1 METTEVILK
10 RRCVLWDNTTMGV
23 GGTVG
28 VFVMR
33 LLYYSKTTIIDQ
45 NRRRRRL
52 ARATRAHP
60 CSHCIRDN
68 NIITRPSRVFEQ
80 SRGCPRLFY
89 SGRKTVGRSL
99 SCCILLLTC
108 GADDDT
114 VTLIINIIQYKNDD
128 RFYIIIIMIIRILF
142 GGGGV
147 RPYSEI
153 GGRIKS

>member
-1 METTEVILK
+1 
-10 RRCVLWDNTTMGV
+10 MGV

-52 ARATRAHP
+52 VQATRAHP
-60 CSHCIRDN
+60 SSHCIRDN
-68 NIITRPSRVFEQ
+68 NIITRRSRVFEQ

-89 SGRKTVGRSL
+89 SGRKTVGWPVL
-99 SCCILLLTC
+99 SPVLLLAF

-128 RFYIIIIMIIRILF
+128 RFYIIIITIIMIIRIF
-142 GGGGV
+142 GGGGATLF
-147 RPYSEI
+147 RNW
-153 GGRIKS
+153 RLD

>member
-1 METTEVILK
+1 MGQH
-10 RRCVLWDNTTMGV
+10 NNGV

-52 ARATRAHP
+52 AQATRAHP
-60 CSHCIRDN
+60 SSSHCIRDN
-68 NIITRPSRVFEQ
+68 NIITRRSRVFEQ
-80 SRGCPRLFY
+80 SHGCPRLFY
-89 SGRKTVGRSL
+89 SGRKTVGRPVL
-99 SCCILLLTC
+99 SAVLLLTS

-128 RFYIIIIMIIRILF
+128 RFYIIIIIIIMIIRIF
-142 GGGGV
+142 GGGGATLFQNW
-147 RPYSEI
+147 RPD
-153 GGRIKS
+153 

>member
-1 METTEVILK
+1 
-10 RRCVLWDNTTMGV
+10 MGV
-23 GGTVG
+23 GGTAVG

-52 ARATRAHP
+52 AQATRAHP
-60 CSHCIRDN
+60 SSHCIRDN
-68 NIITRPSRVFEQ
+68 NIITRRSRVFEQ

-89 SGRKTVGRSL
+89 SGRKTVFSL
-99 SCCILLLTC
+99 SCCTLTHYF

-128 RFYIIIIMIIRILF
+128 RFYIIIIIIIIMIIRILF
-142 GGGGV
+142 GGGGATLF
-147 RPYSEI
+147 RNW
-153 GGRIKS
+153 RLD

>member
-1 METTEVILK
+1 
-10 RRCVLWDNTTMGV
+10 MGV

-52 ARATRAHP
+52 AQATRAHP
-60 CSHCIRDN
+60 SSHCIRDN
-68 NIITRPSRVFEQ
+68 NIITRRSRVFEQ

-89 SGRKTVGRSL
+89 SGRKTVGWLVL
-99 SCCILLLTC
+99 SPVLLLAFS
-108 GADDDT
+108 ADDDT

-128 RFYIIIIMIIRILF
+128 RFYIIIITIIMIIRIF
-142 GGGGV
+142 GGGGATLF
-147 RPYSEI
+147 RNW
-153 GGRIKS
+153 RLD

>member
-1 METTEVILK
+1 
-10 RRCVLWDNTTMGV
+10 MGV

-52 ARATRAHP
+52 AQATRAHP
-60 CSHCIRDN
+60 SSHCIRDN
-68 NIITRPSRVFEQ
+68 NIITRRSRVFEQ

-89 SGRKTVGRSL
+89 SGRKIVL
-99 SCCILLLTC
+99 SPVLLLTL
-108 GADDDT
+108 GTDDDT

-128 RFYIIIIMIIRILF
+128 RFYIIIIIMIIRIF
-142 GGGGV
+142 GGGGATPFRNW
-147 RPYSEI
+147 RPD
-153 GGRIKS
+153 

>member
-1 METTEVILK
+1 
-10 RRCVLWDNTTMGV
+10 MGV

-52 ARATRAHP
+52 AQATRAHP
-60 CSHCIRDN
+60 SSHCIRDN
-68 NIITRPSRVFEQ
+68 NIITRRSRVFEQ

-89 SGRKTVGRSL
+89 SGRKTVGWPVL
-99 SCCILLLTC
+99 SPVLLLAF

-128 RFYIIIIMIIRILF
+128 RFYIIIMIIRIF
-142 GGGGV
+142 GGGGATLF
-147 RPYSEI
+147 RNW
-153 GGRIKS
+153 RLD